1 MSLSANKKNV
11 TPLAKAMKLLARR
24 DHSVNELIHK
34 LKPFYPPSEVDAVI
48 SRCLDE
54 NWLNDSRFAESYIR
68 SRSSSGY
75 GARRIAMELQQKG
88 IASDVIHQALK
99 EAAVDWQELLLRLLD
114 RRQPL
119 PTDPSERIKLQNMLL
134 RRGFSPEMIQHCFSA
149 TENDD

>member
-24 DHSVNELIHK
+24 DHSVNELIYK
-34 LKPFYPPSEVDAVI
+34 LKPFYPSGEVNAVI

-68 SRSSSGY
+68 SRSGCGY

-88 IASDVIHQALK
+88 IASDVIQQALK
-99 EAAVDWQELLLRLLD
+99 EVAVDWHALLLRLLE

-119 PTDPSERIKLQNMLL
+119 PADPSERIRLQNMLL
-134 RRGFSPEMIQHCFSA
+134 RRGFSPEMIQRCFSLA
-149 TENDD
+149 EKQD